1 MVQLFNDGG
10 GFMWP
15 ILIIFIIG
23 LGFVLERLYHLF
35 MGLSSNEE
43 FAIEVA
49 NTVSHQGIDAAKQLF
64 GKTLSKDLIN
74 KETGDLID
82 EKGTS
87 VTEEKLKA
95 WSNMGVI
102 EKSIK
107 ITDNAVGPVA
117 NLCLA
122 TLDRA
127 HLGADEAEHVL
138 DHSGSIEM
146 ASMEKNMTWIS
157 LCIATAPMLGFLGTV
172 WGMIQAFNDIK
183 MANDISPAV
192 VAGGIS
198 VALLTTAF
206 GLVVAVILQ
215 IFQNAVLY
223 IIDNQIVTLQKS
235 TAALLQAIKDM
246 GKN

>member
-1 MVQLFNDGG
+1 MVQLFIDGG

-15 ILIIFIIG
+15 ILAIFIIG
-23 LGFVLERLYHLF
+23 LVFVLERLYHLF
-35 MGLSSNEE
+35 KGLSSNEE
-43 FAIEVA
+43 FAYIVAEEVK
-49 NTVSHQGIDAAKQLF
+49 NSGIKSAK
-64 GKTLSKDLIN
+64 SKC
-74 KETGDLID
+74 EG
-82 EKGTS
+82 
-87 VTEEKLKA
+87 A
-95 WSNMGVI
+95 Q
-102 EKSIK
+102 
-107 ITDNAVGPVA
+107 GPVA

-122 TLDRA
+122 ALDR
-127 HLGADEAEHVL
+127 GSFGSDEAEHAL

-235 TAALLQAIKDM
+235 TTALLYAIKD
-246 GKN
+246 KNNS

>member
-1 MVQLFNDGG
+1 MVQLFIDGG

-15 ILIIFIIG
+15 ILGIFIVG
-23 LGFVLERLYHLF
+23 LVFVLERLYHLF
-35 MGLSSNEE
+35 KGLSSNED
-43 FAIEVA
+43 FAYEIADEVKQ
-49 NTVSHQGIDAAKQLF
+49 SGIDSAKTKCEGSQ
-64 GKTLSKDLIN
+64 
-74 KETGDLID
+74 
-82 EKGTS
+82 
-87 VTEEKLKA
+87 
-95 WSNMGVI
+95 
-102 EKSIK
+102 
-107 ITDNAVGPVA
+107 GPVA

-122 TLDRA
+122 ALDRA
-127 HLGADEAEHVL
+127 NLGADEAEHAL

-157 LCIATAPMLGFLGTV
+157 LCIATAPMLGFLGTD

-235 TAALLQAIKDM
+235 TIALLHAIKDM
-246 GKN
+246 GKS

>member
-1 MVQLFNDGG
+1 MVQLFIDGG

-15 ILIIFIIG
+15 ILFIFIIG
-23 LGFVLERLYHLF
+23 LVFVVERLYHLIK
-35 MGLSSNEE
+35 GLSSNEE
-43 FAIEVA
+43 FAY
-49 NTVSHQGIDAAKQLF
+49 GIADQVKMLGISSAK
-64 GKTLSKDLIN
+64 KDC
-74 KETGDLID
+74 EG
-82 EKGTS
+82 
-87 VTEEKLKA
+87 
-95 WSNMGVI
+95 
-102 EKSIK
+102 
-107 ITDNAVGPVA
+107 AVGPVA

-122 TLDRA
+122 ALDRA
-127 HLGADEAEHVL
+127 HLGVNEAEQAL
-138 DHSGSIEM
+138 DHASGIEM

-206 GLVVAVILQ
+206 GLVVAVLLQ

-235 TAALLQAIKDM
+235 TTSLLHAIKD
-246 GKN
+246 KKDN

>member
-1 MVQLFNDGG
+1 MVQLFIDGG

-15 ILIIFIIG
+15 ILLIFIIG
-23 LGFVLERLYHLF
+23 FVFVIERLYHLF
-35 MGLSSNEE
+35 KGLSSNEE
-43 FAIEVA
+43 FAYEIA
-49 NTVSHQGIDAAKQLF
+49 ATVKQSGINSAKTQCE
-64 GKTLSKDLIN
+64 G
-74 KETGDLID
+74 
-82 EKGTS
+82 
-87 VTEEKLKA
+87 
-95 WSNMGVI
+95 
-102 EKSIK
+102 
-107 ITDNAVGPVA
+107 AVGPVA
-117 NLCLA
+117 NLCLSA
-122 TLDRA
+122 LDRA
-127 HLGADEAEHVL
+127 NLGADEAEHAL

-235 TAALLQAIKDM
+235 TTALLHAIKDSN
-246 GKN
+246 KI

>member
-1 MVQLFNDGG
+1 MVQLFIDGG

-15 ILIIFIIG
+15 ILGIFIVG
-23 LGFVLERLYHLF
+23 LVFVLERLYHLF
-35 MGLSSNEE
+35 KGLSSNED
-43 FAIEVA
+43 FAYEIADEVKQ
-49 NTVSHQGIDAAKQLF
+49 SGIDSAKTKCEGSQ
-64 GKTLSKDLIN
+64 
-74 KETGDLID
+74 
-82 EKGTS
+82 
-87 VTEEKLKA
+87 
-95 WSNMGVI
+95 
-102 EKSIK
+102 
-107 ITDNAVGPVA
+107 GPVA

-122 TLDRA
+122 ALDRA
-127 HLGADEAEHVL
+127 NLGADEAEHAL

-235 TAALLQAIKDM
+235 TIALIHAIKDI
-246 GKN
+246 GKS

>member
-1 MVQLFNDGG
+1 MVQLFIDGG

-15 ILIIFIIG
+15 ILGIFIVG
-23 LGFVLERLYHLF
+23 LVFVLERLYHLF
-35 MGLSSNEE
+35 KGLSSNED
-43 FAIEVA
+43 FAYEIADEVKQ
-49 NTVSHQGIDAAKQLF
+49 SGIDSAKTKCEGSQ
-64 GKTLSKDLIN
+64 
-74 KETGDLID
+74 
-82 EKGTS
+82 
-87 VTEEKLKA
+87 
-95 WSNMGVI
+95 
-102 EKSIK
+102 
-107 ITDNAVGPVA
+107 GPVA

-122 TLDRA
+122 ALDRA
-127 HLGADEAEHVL
+127 SLGADEAEHAL

-235 TAALLQAIKDM
+235 TTALLHAIKDM
-246 GKN
+246 GKG

>member
-1 MVQLFNDGG
+1 MVQLFIDGG

-15 ILIIFIIG
+15 ILGIFIVG
-23 LGFVLERLYHLF
+23 LVFVLERLYHLF
-35 MGLSSNEE
+35 KGLSSNED
-43 FAIEVA
+43 FAYEIANEVKQ
-49 NTVSHQGIDAAKQLF
+49 SGIDSAKTKCEGSQ
-64 GKTLSKDLIN
+64 
-74 KETGDLID
+74 
-82 EKGTS
+82 
-87 VTEEKLKA
+87 
-95 WSNMGVI
+95 
-102 EKSIK
+102 
-107 ITDNAVGPVA
+107 GPVA

-122 TLDRA
+122 ALDRA
-127 HLGADEAEHVL
+127 NLGADEAEHAL

-206 GLVVAVILQ
+206 GLVVAVVLQ

-235 TAALLQAIKDM
+235 TTTLLHAIKDM
-246 GKN
+246 GKS

>member
-1 MVQLFNDGG
+1 MVQLFIDGG

-15 ILIIFIIG
+15 ILFIFIIG
-23 LGFVLERLYHLF
+23 LVFVLERLYHLF
-35 MGLSSNEE
+35 KGLSSNEE
-43 FAIEVA
+43 FAQKVA
-49 NTVSHQGIDAAKQLF
+49 DTVMSSGIDSAK
-64 GKTLSKDLIN
+64 
-74 KETGDLID
+74 
-82 EKGTS
+82 TS
-87 VTEEKLKA
+87 CEGA
-95 WSNMGVI
+95 Q
-102 EKSIK
+102 
-107 ITDNAVGPVA
+107 GPVA
-117 NLCLA
+117 NLCLSA
-122 TLDRA
+122 LDRA
-127 HLGADEAEHVL
+127 HLGADEAEHAL

-235 TAALLQAIKDM
+235 TTALLYAIKDSKE
-246 GKN
+246 G

>member
-1 MVQLFNDGG
+1 MVQLFIDGG

-15 ILIIFIIG
+15 ILGIFIVG
-23 LGFVLERLYHLF
+23 LVFVLERLYHLF
-35 MGLSSNEE
+35 KGLSSNED
-43 FAIEVA
+43 FAYEIADEVKQSGIE
-49 NTVSHQGIDAAKQLF
+49 SAK
-64 GKTLSKDLIN
+64 
-74 KETGDLID
+74 
-82 EKGTS
+82 
-87 VTEEKLKA
+87 
-95 WSNMGVI
+95 
-102 EKSIK
+102 IK
-107 ITDNAVGPVA
+107 CENSQGPVA

-122 TLDRA
+122 ALDRA
-127 HLGADEAEHVL
+127 NLGVDEAEHAL

-235 TAALLQAIKDM
+235 TIALLHAIKDSI
-246 GKN
+246 KS

>member
-1 MVQLFNDGG
+1 MVQLFIDGG

-15 ILIIFIIG
+15 ILFIFIIG
-23 LGFVLERLYHLF
+23 LVFVLERLYHLF
-35 MGLSSNEE
+35 KGLSSNEA
-43 FAIEVA
+43 FAQEIA
-49 NTVSHQGIDAAKQLF
+49 DTVTSSGIDAAK
-64 GKTLSKDLIN
+64 GNCEGAK
-74 KETGDLID
+74 
-82 EKGTS
+82 
-87 VTEEKLKA
+87 
-95 WSNMGVI
+95 
-102 EKSIK
+102 
-107 ITDNAVGPVA
+107 GPVA
-117 NLCLA
+117 NLCMA
-122 TLDRA
+122 ALDRA
-127 HLGADEAEHVL
+127 HLGANEAEHAL

-206 GLVVAVILQ
+206 GLIVAVVLQ

-235 TAALLQAIKDM
+235 TTALLHAIKDSITS
-246 GKN
+246 

>member
-1 MVQLFNDGG
+1 MVQLFIDGG

-15 ILIIFIIG
+15 ILGIFIVG
-23 LGFVLERLYHLF
+23 LVFVLERLYHLF
-35 MGLSSNEE
+35 KGLSSNED
-43 FAIEVA
+43 FAYEIADEVKQ
-49 NTVSHQGIDAAKQLF
+49 SGIDSAKTKCEGSQ
-64 GKTLSKDLIN
+64 
-74 KETGDLID
+74 
-82 EKGTS
+82 
-87 VTEEKLKA
+87 
-95 WSNMGVI
+95 
-102 EKSIK
+102 
-107 ITDNAVGPVA
+107 GPVA

-122 TLDRA
+122 ALDRA
-127 HLGADEAEHVL
+127 NLGVDEAEHAL

-206 GLVVAVILQ
+206 GLVVAVVLQ

-235 TAALLQAIKDM
+235 TTALLHALKDSL
-246 GKN
+246 KS

>member
-1 MVQLFNDGG
+1 MARSRAAKHKFATGPLA
-10 GFMWP
+10 
-15 ILIIFIIG
+15 
-23 LGFVLERLYHLF
+23 
-35 MGLSSNEE
+35 SSH
-43 FAIEVA
+43 FAFEIAKEVKQ
-49 NTVSHQGIDAAKQLF
+49 SGIDSAKTKCEGSQ
-64 GKTLSKDLIN
+64 
-74 KETGDLID
+74 
-82 EKGTS
+82 
-87 VTEEKLKA
+87 
-95 WSNMGVI
+95 
-102 EKSIK
+102 
-107 ITDNAVGPVA
+107 GPVA

-122 TLDRA
+122 ALDRA
-127 HLGADEAEHVL
+127 NLGVDEAEQAL

-235 TAALLQAIKDM
+235 TTALIHAIKDM
-246 GKN
+246 GKS

>member
-1 MVQLFNDGG
+1 MVQLFIDGG

-15 ILIIFIIG
+15 ILFIFIIG
-23 LGFVLERLYHLF
+23 FVFVIERLYHLF
-35 MGLSSNEE
+35 KGLSSNED
-43 FAIEVA
+43 FAYEVA
-49 NTVSHQGIDAAKQLF
+49 ATVKQSGIDSAKTQCE
-64 GKTLSKDLIN
+64 G
-74 KETGDLID
+74 
-82 EKGTS
+82 
-87 VTEEKLKA
+87 
-95 WSNMGVI
+95 
-102 EKSIK
+102 
-107 ITDNAVGPVA
+107 AVGPVA
-117 NLCLA
+117 NLCLSA
-122 TLDRA
+122 LDRA
-127 HLGADEAEHVL
+127 KLGADEAEHAL

-206 GLVVAVILQ
+206 GLVVAVVLQ

-235 TAALLQAIKDM
+235 TTALLHAIKDRN
-246 GKN
+246 KR